1 MMNAIAAVLFAL
13 GASAPQ
19 APSAPA
25 TPPAPSVPPASPEA
39 LAPPAMPP
47 FTQAVRL
54 DLGLASAIG
63 FLGVTYSLSPV
74 RAFIAELGVGAG
86 YSGLQLSVMPKLV
99 LGASA
104 HRFVVGAG
112 ASVGIPGLTIVTN
125 NGPFGGNQHEHV
137 IAPWIN
143 AELGY
148 DYRSTTGSTFLV
160 AGGVTVGLGH
170 GCVVSLDSCAELH
183 GLVLPQ
189 LRVGFGRWF

>member
-1 MMNAIAAVLFAL
+1 MTNAIAAVLFAL
-13 GASAPQ
+13 AASAP
-19 APSAPA
+19 PAPA
-25 TPPAPSVPPASPEA
+25 VPPAPPPPPASPKP
-39 LAPPAMPP
+39 LAPPAASP
-47 FTQAVRL
+47 FTQAARI

-99 LGASA
+99 IGASA

-112 ASVGIPGLTIVTN
+112 PSVGIPGLTIVTN
-125 NGPFGGNQHEHV
+125 NGPFGGNQRERV

-143 AELGY
+143 AEIGY
-148 DYRSTTGSTFLV
+148 DYRSRTGSTFLV

-170 GCVVSLDSCAELH
+170 GCVVTLDSCAELY